1 MKIVKNK
8 KCASKFLHIKKIE
21 KDSKIIAFH
30 CAIYDQSSRPWD
42 ENASSNS
49 TQLGE
54 ILSGVEFAV
63 KFTLFLKKFNM
74 IVTIENSK
82 QYLVKMQFHTDPS
95 SNICIGIPW
104 FTLLMWGL
112 K

>member
-1 MKIVKNK
+1 M
-8 KCASKFLHIKKIE
+8 KKIE

-63 KFTLFLKKFNM
+63 KLTLFLKKFNM

-104 FTLLMWGL
+104 FTLLMWGHI
-112 K
+112 KKTWKGKTA